1 MKITRETLLKIIKE
15 EYAASVT
22 TEGAQDEG
30 LRSMLA
36 DFIAQELSGWHDVAK
51 ATLHKHVAE
60 NGFDISEI
68 VFKALGGGM
77 QEEMTHSDIG
87 AHRGPQEVFD
97 DANKHLHEA
106 HKDLQMLSLHLKNGG
121 FDVQPTEDVLKAV
134 EQALFALDDLPKQDV
149 EKLLSLKGPLKKG
162 TRG

>member
-1 MKITRETLLKIIKE
+1 MKITREQILKIVKE

-22 TEGAQDEG
+22 TEGLQDEG
-30 LRSMLA
+30 LREIIA
-36 DFIAQELSGWHDVAK
+36 DFLAQELSGWHDVAK
-51 ATLHKHVAE
+51 ASLHKHVAE

-68 VFKALGGGM
+68 IFNGLGGEM

-97 DANKHLHEA
+97 NANKHLHEA

-134 EQALFALDDLPKQDV
+134 ERALFALNELPKEDV
-149 EKLLSLKGPLKKG
+149 EKLGSLKGPLKKG
-162 TRG
+162 TRD